1 MKRLVFACIVLLALA
16 AAGPVVAAD
25 MRVKAPVYKAPPAM
39 VAAHNWTG
47 FYVGGSIG
55 GRWADPVWTTT
66 CLAPM
71 AGGCFDPA
79 RLAFNNPARFDSAS
93 FRGGVYGGYNWQL
106 APMWVV
112 GVEGDFAWARNRKT
126 IAGIPGADQ
135 PTFAPGDTATV
146 KQTWDAGVRGRVGF
160 LIDPKVLLFATGG
173 ASWTRLEAT
182 AFCGTPF
189 AAGGFCD
196 PISNFFGTASTLS
209 KTLTGWTVGGGIEWM
224 FAHNWLARGE
234 YRYADYG
241 RLSGRFFPGFNG
253 VVVYGEAIDANVK
266 LQTHTGLFGI
276 AYKFGDFG
284 KGPVV
289 ARY

>member
-1 MKRLVFACIVLLALA
+1 VKALRLGAVVLSALVFACPALA
-16 AAGPVVAAD
+16 ADLP
-25 MRVKAPVYKAPPAM
+25 VKARPPA
-39 VAAHNWTG
+39 AAPIPSSWTG

-55 GRWADPVWTTT
+55 ARWADPVWTTT

-79 RLAFNNPARFDSAS
+79 RLAVNNPAGFDSTS
-93 FRGGVYGGYNWQL
+93 LRGGVYGGYNWQL

-135 PTFAPGDTATV
+135 PGFAPGDTATV

-189 AAGGFCD
+189 GAAGGFCT
-196 PISNFFGTASTLS
+196 PGFAFFGTAWTLS
-209 KTLTGWTVGGGIEWM
+209 KTLTGWTLGGGIEWM
-224 FAHNWLARGE
+224 LAPQWLVRGE

-253 VVVYGEAIDANVK
+253 AVVNGEAIDANVR
-266 LQTHTGLFGI
+266 LRTHTALFGI
-276 AYKFGDFG
+276 ADRFGG
-284 KGPVV
+284 
-289 ARY
+289 